1 MEEATIAVQ
10 AELSTGVWTDLMP
23 DVLLDRGLSF
33 EYGIRGAGPMDLV
46 AGSGN
51 LRFALDNRES
61 NSAAKR
67 GYYTPGHADKRS
79 GWDEG
84 IQARTKF
91 TYGGSDR
98 YKWVGRVASIGPK
111 AGSFLEGDAQVQ
123 AVDWMDIASRAK
135 LKQLGIVTWK
145 RVDQILPTIF
155 ADMPVP
161 PQATSYATGVETFA
175 SFFNTDRDEGTTV
188 LSLLEK
194 AARNEYGQ
202 IYLKGDAT
210 GGGTLRFDSRH
221 SRGLNLTSIVTLDQT
236 MLDLDVSYDRQ
247 HIYNLVKARVFPLK
261 VDAAATTVL
270 YELQVPLSIAPG
282 QSVTLELPYRD
293 PTTAKRI
300 SASEVVSPLV
310 ADTGFK
316 FGSSQGSANDLN
328 ASLGISLT
336 IGGNTTLATLTN
348 NASVLG
354 SVNILKLHGKG
365 IYPYDPQT
373 LEARDQTSIDKRGEL
388 LLQFDLEQISS
399 ATKGETYAA
408 YLKNRYHLPQKLAR
422 RVRFLANQSAALMAA
437 ALDGEPSSRFT
448 MKESMT
454 AIDSD
459 WFINAVKF
467 DIQAGGLIYCEWI
480 AVPADTT
487 PMWIWNTSLWNTD
500 TWAF

>member
-1 MEEATIAVQ
+1 MEEATIALQ

-23 DVLLDRGLSF
+23 DVLLDRGLGF
-33 EYGIRGAGPMDLV
+33 DYGVKGVGPMDLV
-46 AGSGN
+46 AGTGN
-51 LRFALDNRES
+51 LHFALDNRES

-79 GWDEG
+79 GWDES
-84 IQARTKF
+84 IQVRTKF

-98 YKWVGRVASIGPK
+98 YKWLGRIASIEPK
-111 AGSFLEGDAQVQ
+111 AGSFLGGDAQVR

-135 LKQLGIVTWK
+135 LKQLGIVSSK

-161 PQATSYATGVETFA
+161 PRATSYATGVETFA
-175 SFFNTDRDEGTTV
+175 AFFNTDRDEGMSV
-188 LSLLEK
+188 LALLQK
-194 AARNEYGQ
+194 AARNEYGL
-202 IYLKGDAT
+202 IYPKGDST

-221 SRGLNLTSIVTLDQT
+221 SRGLNQTSIVTLDQT

-247 HIYNLVKARVFPLK
+247 YIYNLVKARVFPLK

-270 YELQVPLSIAPG
+270 YELQVPLSIGAG

-300 SASEVVSPLV
+300 SATAVVDPLV

-316 FGSSQGSANDLN
+316 FGSSQGTANDLN
-328 ASLGISLT
+328 ASLGKSLT
-336 IGGNTTLATLTN
+336 IGGNTTVATLTN

-354 SVNILKLHGKG
+354 WLNLLKLFGEG

-388 LLQFDLEQISS
+388 LLQFDLEQIAS
-399 ATKGETYAA
+399 ATKGESYAV
-408 YLKNRYHLPQKLAR
+408 YLKNRCHLPQKLAR
-422 RVRFLANQSAALMAA
+422 RVRFLANQSATLMTA

-454 AIDSD
+454 AINSD
-459 WFINAVKF
+459 WFINAVQF
-467 DIQAGGLIYCEWI
+467 DVQVGGLIYCEWI
-480 AVPADTT
+480 AMPADTT
-487 PMWIWNTSLWNTD
+487 PMWIWNTSKWNTD
-500 TWAF
+500 TWVF